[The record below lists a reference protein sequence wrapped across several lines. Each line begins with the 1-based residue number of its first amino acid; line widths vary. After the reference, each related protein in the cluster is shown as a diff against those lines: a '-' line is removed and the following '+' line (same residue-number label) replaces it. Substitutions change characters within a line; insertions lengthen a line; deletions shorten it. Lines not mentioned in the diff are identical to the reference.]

1 LINIKDLENDVLK
14 LTERLIPPSTAF
26 TQSNADGA
34 EAEDNGRPSK
44 EPEDKKD

>member
-26 TQSNADGA
+26 TQSDGA
-34 EAEDNGRPSK
+34 DAEDNGRPSK